1 MKSKFFYSV
10 LALVLIF
17 SACNNYLEMDQ
28 GIVDN
33 MKSDATVAT
42 GVALSASASGPIVWY
57 GESDRAV
64 AVSVDDYERSERTN
78 SGNYAGNSI
87 SSNAHSA
94 DYPGIY
100 FRWNVQQ
107 KDVGYLKVHASV
119 FDEYEGFILTA
130 QESNIYWDFLI
141 TLQPG
146 QQMTSDGCYVFK
158 INKLIEKFAQKEY
171 NINQVWITYLGTPP
185 PPPPATGSLKIVKAF
200 ENVSAP
206 AGWNAIFT
214 VTGPDGYTL
223 VLEYAQD
230 FESDGTYTL
239 DGLILGDY
247 SVVETNPDD
256 IAGYTFEG
264 ATYVSGDGIGRVAKD
279 ETATVTIKNEYAVI
293 PPPTPVEVP
302 VGITA
307 NFVETLKTITHAPVY
322 ASANGTIVS
331 HVNINAGRSV
341 PIPDA
346 DKKATGKTLVYDM
359 GNGITGGYY
368 AKPGGNDNN
377 AFNGFTYLEINVAA
391 LRAAGSA
398 GVNIDIATSNMSNGN
413 LPNAG
418 WNTKLGFDASYNLSI
433 AGNNIIVKIND
444 YNSCSWDAVLFTM
457 DSKRPNNIN
466 SETKH
471 ADRES
476 KTIAIPM
483 VEVNNKGVKTL
494 TPVETV
500 WLFWHGSSI
509 TTNKITGCKV
519 VSTVSGDVSISPDIS
534 VVITCDNASIAGNV
548 VTFEEE
554 GNYSVNVE
562 LKVGDVVK
570 GTRTIP
576 VEVTEV
582 DRKLVASPDKID
594 LDFGRIVMGA
604 RPDVIICSVCQ

>member
-10 LALVLIF
+10 LALVLMF

-28 GIVDN
+28 GIVDS

-42 GVALSASASGPIVWY
+42 GVALSALSSGPIVWY

-64 AVSVDDYERSERTN
+64 AVAVGDYERSERTN

-119 FDEYEGFILTA
+119 FDEYEGLILTA

-214 VTGPDGYTL
+214 VAGPDGYTL

-239 DGLILGDY
+239 DGLLLGDY

-279 ETATVTIKNEYAVI
+279 ATATVTIKNEYAVI

-302 VGITA
+302 VGITT

-322 ASANGTIVS
+322 FSADGVVS
-331 HVNINAGRSV
+331 WVNINEGRVVSV
-341 PIPDA
+341 PDA
-346 DKKATGKTLVYDM
+346 DKKAPVDYKTLVYDLYQL
-359 GNGITGGYY
+359 GNTKVIGGYY
-368 AKPGGNDNN
+368 SKPGGKDNS
-377 AFNGFTYLEINVAA
+377 AFNGFTYIQLNVAA
-391 LRAAGSA
+391 LKGTPG
-398 GVNIDIATSNMSNGN
+398 GVDIELAKSNMSNGP
-413 LPNAG
+413 LPMPNHA
-418 WNTKLGFDASYNLSI
+418 WNDYVGGSYNISVN
-433 AGNNIIVKIND
+433 ANNEIIVTVND
-444 YNSCSWDAVLFTM
+444 FRSGNWDAILFEM
-457 DSKRPNNIN
+457 NDKRPNNIN
-466 SETKH
+466 SELKNWQL
-471 ADRES
+471 AS
-476 KTIAIPM
+476 K
-483 VEVNNKGVKTL
+483 NLGKGKPDKDGNVF
-494 TPVETV
+494 
-500 WLFWHGSSI
+500 LFFKGNI
-509 TTNKITGCKV
+509 TTNKIIGCKV
-519 VSTVSGDVSISPDIS
+519 VSAVSEDVSISPDIS
-534 VVITCDNASIAGNV
+534 VVITCDNASVAGNV

-554 GNYSVNVE
+554 GNYSVKVE

-582 DRKLVASPDKID
+582 DRKLVAAPDRID